1 MDLIARLARLV
12 GKKLRNE
19 LSHLAKFL
27 MIGLSGLLDVSAM
40 ALLESLTQTQ
50 RIRLDFLKL

>member
-12 GKKLRNE
+12 GKKLRNA
-19 LSHLAKFL
+19 LSHLAKSL